1 MTRNFIKARE
11 YIVVFAI
18 AIAMIITGSF
28 VDLGFSK
35 AVYSYTET
43 NLFGVIMSGL
53 AEAPTYLTMSFA
65 GLLLIISCKEL
76 PGFKKV
82 ISIILGAAAIAFG
95 AVMTFDTF
103 TNIAEFYRTEDY
115 EKLIIAVGIVFDVL
129 MHGLISLY
137 IFKKCLRKNRDNM
150 RMIAIALLSII
161 VLELLLATILKFV
174 FSRPRPRYLLEGGI
188 GVEQE
193 FRNWWELQPFRCNE
207 LADIKSEVLG
217 GIHVSSSN
225 WKSCPSG
232 HTATAIAM
240 MFILP
245 ICALLNDDWKNN
257 NKFRIASIYIGLLWG
272 LLTAISR
279 IYAGAHFLSDVGMGL
294 LVGSLSG
301 LLVQLLLPK
310 ILKTE

>member
-1 MTRNFIKARE
+1 
-11 YIVVFAI
+11 
-18 AIAMIITGSF
+18 
-28 VDLGFSK
+28 
-35 AVYSYTET
+35 
-43 NLFGVIMSGL
+43 
-53 AEAPTYLTMSFA
+53 
-65 GLLLIISCKEL
+65 
-76 PGFKKV
+76 
-82 ISIILGAAAIAFG
+82 
-95 AVMTFDTF
+95 
-103 TNIAEFYRTEDY
+103 
-115 EKLIIAVGIVFDVL
+115 
-129 MHGLISLY
+129 
-137 IFKKCLRKNRDNM
+137 M

-174 FSRPRPRYLLEGGI
+174 FSRPRPRYLLDDDSI
-188 GVEQE
+188 GDIQD
-193 FRNWWELQPFRCNE
+193 FRNWWELQPFKCNE
-207 LADIKSEVLG
+207 LEKPSD
-217 GIHVSSSN
+217 

>member
-18 AIAMIITGSF
+18 ALAMIITGSF

-76 PGFKKV
+76 PAFKKV

-115 EKLIIAVGIVFDVL
+115 KNLITAVGIVFDVL
-129 MHGLISLY
+129 MHGLISLF

-174 FSRPRPRYLLEGGI
+174 FSRPRPRYLLDDDSI
-188 GVEQE
+188 GDIQD
-193 FRNWWELQPFRCNE
+193 FRNWWELQPFKCNE
-207 LADIKSEVLG
+207 LEKPSD
-217 GIHVSSSN
+217 

>member
-18 AIAMIITGSF
+18 ALAMIITGSF

-76 PGFKKV
+76 PAFKKV

-103 TNIAEFYRTEDY
+103 TNIAKFYRTEDY

-174 FSRPRPRYLLEGGI
+174 FSRPRPRYLLDDDSI
-188 GVEQE
+188 GDIQD
-193 FRNWWELQPFRCNE
+193 FRNWWELQPFKCNE
-207 LADIKSEVLG
+207 LEKPSD
-217 GIHVSSSN
+217 

-257 NKFRIASIYIGLLWG
+257 NKFRIASLYIGLLWG

>member
-18 AIAMIITGSF
+18 ALAMIITGSF

-95 AVMTFDTF
+95 AVMTFNTF

-115 EKLIIAVGIVFDVL
+115 EKLIIAIGIVFDVL

-161 VLELLLATILKFV
+161 VGYNNFGNIFSYDAFFKLALSFLCAELISFSSLTFKPLSSFIILSVQNTIILFASLCNFK
-174 FSRPRPRYLLEGGI
+174 SSY
-188 GVEQE
+188 
-193 FRNWWELQPFRCNE
+193 QPNIIAQNAPSFE
-207 LADIKSEVLG
+207 KDIWYMLIIEYF
-217 GIHVSSSN
+217 
-225 WKSCPSG
+225 C
-232 HTATAIAM
+232 
-240 MFILP
+240 
-245 ICALLNDDWKNN
+245 KN
-257 NKFRIASIYIGLLWG
+257 GW
-272 LLTAISR
+272 
-279 IYAGAHFLSDVGMGL
+279 
-294 LVGSLSG
+294 
-301 LLVQLLLPK
+301 
-310 ILKTE
+310 

>member
-18 AIAMIITGSF
+18 ALAMIITGSF

-76 PGFKKV
+76 PAFKKV
-82 ISIILGAAAIAFG
+82 ISIILGSIAIAFG
-95 AVMTFDTF
+95 AVMTFNTF
-103 TNIAEFYRTEDY
+103 TNIAKFYRTGDY
-115 EKLIIAVGIVFDVL
+115 ENLITAVGIVFDVL

-207 LADIKSEVLG
+207 LANIKSEVLG

>member
-18 AIAMIITGSF
+18 ALAMIITGSF

-115 EKLIIAVGIVFDVL
+115 EKLIIAIGIVFDVL

-174 FSRPRPRYLLEGGI
+174 FSRPRPRYLLDDDSI
-188 GVEQE
+188 GDIQD
-193 FRNWWELQPFRCNE
+193 FRNWWELQPFKCNE
-207 LADIKSEVLG
+207 LENPSD
-217 GIHVSSSN
+217 

-245 ICALLNDDWKNN
+245 ICALLNDDWQNN

-310 ILKTE
+310 ILKAE

>member
-18 AIAMIITGSF
+18 ALAMIITGSF

-103 TNIAEFYRTEDY
+103 TNIAKFYRTEDY

-129 MHGLISLY
+129 MHGLISLF

-207 LADIKSEVLG
+207 LEKPSD
-217 GIHVSSSN
+217 